1 MSHATTEESSY
12 KTHIEQALTETLY
25 ALWQRWG
32 KPQPP
37 PTSKRAFEDALKT
50 QPPSTK
56 TTRQLKELLEQELP
70 QTVLTQLKIIQQDHK
85 TVNCHQC
92 GVCCRL
98 ASHEDDYQ
106 TLLNKAEAGD
116 TFAQEFTSVM
126 LPYKNEA
133 AAREAFPELVD
144 EVKKTAGN
152 RETYFYHC
160 PYIQQDNK
168 CGLWQNPTPG
178 LPRRPTMCATYPETP
193 LTWQQPNCAWGD
205 WKAKHLNTAMACHAK
220 LAVYEVLLTSLNTV
234 N

>member
-1 MSHATTEESSY
+1 MSQATTNGQAY
-12 KTHIEQALTETLY
+12 AQHIQHALTSTLKTLWLAWGQPLPAPASKHAFEE
-25 ALWQRWG
+25 ALTAT
-32 KPQPP
+32 PP
-37 PTSKRAFEDALKT
+37 PPAIKQRLIT
-50 QPPSTK
+50 
-56 TTRQLKELLEQELP
+56 LLEQELP
-70 QTVLTQLKIIQQDHK
+70 SDVLNQLATIQQDHQ
-85 TVNCHQC
+85 TVSCHQC

-126 LPYKNEA
+126 LPYRSEA
-133 AAREAFPELVD
+133 DARAAFPELVD